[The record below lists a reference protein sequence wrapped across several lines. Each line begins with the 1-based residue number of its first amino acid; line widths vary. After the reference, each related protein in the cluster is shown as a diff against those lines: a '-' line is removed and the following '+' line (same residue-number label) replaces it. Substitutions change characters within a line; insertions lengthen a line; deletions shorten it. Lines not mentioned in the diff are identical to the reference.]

1 MLTKLRM
8 DVLNYLAS
16 LGKGDNIVTRLEFE
30 GPRIAIYTADESVF
44 AARNNVARE
53 LVNLIKK
60 RVVVRPEESIRMQEE
75 SARNR
80 LRELLQG
87 HQANISFDKDLG
99 EVVVESNDQALF
111 NTLTS
116 EVVSQIEREI
126 GWIVAVVRAPL
137 LQSKTIEKLKKYVY
151 GDGEER
157 LETLR
162 RIGEKVFREQLFESK
177 EVLLTFLGGALQVGR
192 SAILVRTRESSV
204 LLDFGINAGAS
215 KMDEMLPR
223 IDFFPELIQRL
234 DAVVI
239 SHSHMDHHGALPQL
253 FKYGYRGPVYL
264 TEPTLPLMVMEH
276 LDAVNLAAKTG
287 QQPLYTE
294 QDVRLMAR
302 HTITLRYG
310 VVTNITP
317 DIRLTFYNAGH
328 ILGSAIAHL
337 HIGEG
342 FHNIVYTGDFK
353 FEKTRMLDPAHSKF
367 PRMETLILEST
378 YGATP
383 AALTRAETE
392 TYFTEYITRT
402 VNEGGSV
409 LIPVPAV
416 GRAQEIM
423 MVLENLIES
432 RGIPEVPVILDG
444 LLVEATSIY
453 SMFPEYYSLES
464 RESFI
469 SGESLLH
476 SEYFTV
482 VKSQNHRDEILESSE
497 PMIVLA
503 TSGML
508 EGGPALRYLRQLAES
523 EKNLLLFVSYQVE
536 GTLGR
541 KILKGVREIPLM
553 SDDRKQEIVKLR
565 LSVERV
571 DGFSGHSSR
580 QQILSYVRRVSPKPA
595 NIFYV
600 HGEPEA
606 VNSVAAATRRLL
618 NRQVYTPRTLETIR
632 PD

>member
-1 MLTKLRM
+1 
-8 DVLNYLAS
+8 
-16 LGKGDNIVTRLEFE
+16 
-30 GPRIAIYTADESVF
+30 
-44 AARNNVARE
+44 
-53 LVNLIKK
+53 
-60 RVVVRPEESIRMQEE
+60 
-75 SARNR
+75 
-80 LRELLQG
+80 
-87 HQANISFDKDLG
+87 
-99 EVVVESNDQALF
+99 
-111 NTLTS
+111 
-116 EVVSQIEREI
+116 
-126 GWIVAVVRAPL
+126 
-137 LQSKTIEKLKKYVY
+137 
-151 GDGEER
+151 
-157 LETLR
+157 
-162 RIGEKVFREQLFESK
+162 
-177 EVLLTFLGGALQVGR
+177 
-192 SAILVRTRESSV
+192 
-204 LLDFGINAGAS
+204 
-215 KMDEMLPR
+215 
-223 IDFFPELIQRL
+223 
-234 DAVVI
+234 
-239 SHSHMDHHGALPQL
+239 
-253 FKYGYRGPVYL
+253 
-264 TEPTLPLMVMEH
+264 
-276 LDAVNLAAKTG
+276 
-287 QQPLYTE
+287 
-294 QDVRLMAR
+294 
-302 HTITLRYG
+302 
-310 VVTNITP
+310 
-317 DIRLTFYNAGH
+317 
-328 ILGSAIAHL
+328 
-337 HIGEG
+337 
-342 FHNIVYTGDFK
+342 
-353 FEKTRMLDPAHSKF
+353 
-367 PRMETLILEST
+367 
-378 YGATP
+378 
-383 AALTRAETE
+383 
-392 TYFTEYITRT
+392 
-402 VNEGGSV
+402 

>member
-392 TYFTEYITRT
+392 TYFSEYITRT

-508 EGGPALRYLRQLAES
+508 EGGPALSYLRQLAES

-618 NRQVYTPRTLETIR
+618 NCQVYTPRTLETIR

>member
-392 TYFTEYITRT
+392 TYFSEYITRT

-423 MVLENLIES
+423 MVLKNLIES